1 MIGAIV
7 YQLTKN
13 LTEEQIKA
21 AGFEDYFVDHTTGI
35 YPQSAS
41 GVPWT
46 AAGMQSKGDAI
57 TDLHENMAAEQGLR
71 KHYFMLYK
79 PFNGTEIDFPVP
91 FFLADFLQQMQNT
104 PKDSFYQL
112 LYNTVITGQK
122 E

>member
-57 TDLHENMAAEQGLR
+57 TDLHENMAAEQRLG
-71 KHYFMLYK
+71 KHYDMLYK
-79 PFNGTEIDFPVP
+79 PKLNGTEIDFPVP
-91 FFLADFLQQMQNT
+91 FIILCELKNLRT
-104 PKDSFYQL
+104 
-112 LYNTVITGQK
+112 
-122 E
+122 